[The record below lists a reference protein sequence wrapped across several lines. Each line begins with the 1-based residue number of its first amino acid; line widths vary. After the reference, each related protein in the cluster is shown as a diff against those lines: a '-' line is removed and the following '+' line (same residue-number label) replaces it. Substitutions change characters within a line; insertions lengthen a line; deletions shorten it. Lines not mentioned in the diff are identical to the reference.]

1 MGMIGHIAERFAI
14 HFASSALLLGCV
26 YFALRYWL
34 RRNAKVGRWL
44 STRKNHL
51 LVVSG
56 LLVAGI
62 AAWREPFDVAAGG
75 SVVKSVFDFI
85 SWYSGSAVSAWAL
98 YRWWKE

>member
-1 MGMIGHIAERFAI
+1 MIGHIAERFVI
-14 HFASSALLLGCV
+14 HFFSAGTLIV
-26 YFALRYWL
+26 AVSFALRYWL
-34 RRNAKVGRWL
+34 RRNAKVKRWVAPE
-44 STRKNHL
+44 RERL
-51 LVVSG
+51 LVVSCFI
-56 LLVAGI
+56 VSGI